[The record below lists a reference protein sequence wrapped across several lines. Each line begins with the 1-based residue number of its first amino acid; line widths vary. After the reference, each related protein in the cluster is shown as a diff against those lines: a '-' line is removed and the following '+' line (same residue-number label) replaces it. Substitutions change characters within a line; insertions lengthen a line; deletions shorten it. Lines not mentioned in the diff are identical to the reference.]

1 MKKQI
6 SNLRTK
12 LILIQIA
19 SFILSAAP
27 LLIYIF
33 CHWEE
38 YIKTPYDT
46 VKISVGLFIG
56 IIFLIL
62 KIIGKLKMP
71 RRVITYSVFLII
83 SYLLYPLIQD
93 IVLLSAMCLI
103 GELADLLLC
112 QRPIKLLKEKILIT
126 KTADATTIK
135 VKEEVKSLF
144 DEYMGG
150 RS

>member
-1 MKKQI
+1 
-6 SNLRTK
+6 
-12 LILIQIA
+12 
-19 SFILSAAP
+19 
-27 LLIYIF
+27 
-33 CHWEE
+33 
-38 YIKTPYDT
+38 
-46 VKISVGLFIG
+46 
-56 IIFLIL
+56 
-62 KIIGKLKMP
+62 MP